1 MAASGN
7 GCSFSLTRG
16 TNSLSDH
23 LDTPFA
29 GLVLKE
35 NGLICTRPVERT
47 AFPKGR
53 QMELLSGGISS
64 LFQPLSGPR
73 AILPF
78 LITLHNKQDLS
89 SLNRDQTCA
98 PCSRSMES

>member
-7 GCSFSLTRG
+7 GCFFSLTRG

-78 LITLHNKQDLS
+78 LITLHN
-89 SLNRDQTCA
+89 T
-98 PCSRSMES
+98 PCKINLLKKH